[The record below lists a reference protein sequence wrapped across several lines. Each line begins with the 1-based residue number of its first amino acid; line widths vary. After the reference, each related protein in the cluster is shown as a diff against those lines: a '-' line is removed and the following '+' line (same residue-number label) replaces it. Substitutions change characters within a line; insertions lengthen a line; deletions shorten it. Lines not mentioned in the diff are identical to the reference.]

1 MTTLLI
7 NAEHMNIAKQFGQQA
22 VDQVSWGIPFY
33 FLLCVKVWSFQRK
46 TFMTVALDAQKDG

>member
-1 MTTLLI
+1 
-7 NAEHMNIAKQFGQQA
+7 MNIAKQFGQQA